1 MFHVPFVFYC
11 NLSICKLLRINYLV
25 GKERANLSAI
35 VYL

>member
-1 MFHVPFVFYC
+1 MSHFHSVVSYLYVSC
-11 NLSICKLLRINYLV
+11 SESITSV